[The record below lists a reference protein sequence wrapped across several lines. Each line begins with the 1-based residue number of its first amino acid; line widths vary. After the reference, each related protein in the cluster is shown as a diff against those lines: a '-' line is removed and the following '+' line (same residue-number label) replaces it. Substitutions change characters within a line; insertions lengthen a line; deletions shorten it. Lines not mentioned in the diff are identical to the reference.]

1 MWTMKIKTTLSV
13 IALTLA
19 PTLALAE
26 GGCMFSKQQSASQC
40 APGTIWN
47 AQTQTCSALNS

>member
-19 PTLALAE
+19 PTLALAD